1 MAAEGKPKT
10 FAVAVTGSDLSTEN
24 RIFLLRSYPNEH
36 PARRP
41 GTSACAVW
49 EAGRATG
56 AAPTYFEPQ
65 KVDGQGNGVPRCAAA
80 VLASV
85 SRLGGPGAAQT

>member
-1 MAAEGKPKT
+1 VAAEGKPKT
-10 FAVAVTGSDLSTEN
+10 FAVAVTGNDLSTEN

-36 PARRP
+36 PTAQP

-56 AAPTYFEPQ
+56 AAPTFFEPQ
-65 KVDGQGNGVPRCAAA
+65 KIGGQGNGVPRCAAA
-80 VLASV
+80 ALVSV
-85 SRLGGPGAAQT
+85 SRLAGPGAAQT